1 MTALFQGPGF
11 SQKAAWPP
19 GTTAQVPV
27 PGPSAS
33 KSRRD
38 NSGRMMMSS
47 LAASTSVGT
56 VTAPIR
62 LAQSWPVS
70 AAICAANASAGC
82 VLVSAAKISSVTRSG
97 CCW

>member
-1 MTALFQGPGF
+1 MTAVFHGPGF

-19 GTTAQVPV
+19 GTTAQVPT

-33 KSRRD
+33 NRRRD
-38 NSGRMMMSS
+38 RSGRMMMSS

-56 VTAPIR
+56 LTAPIR

-70 AAICAANASAGC
+70 AAICAANAAAGC
-82 VLVSAAKISSVTRSG
+82 VLVSAAAISSVTRSG